1 MKHVSILVPEMSVLA
16 SIEDPRYM
24 FTAGN
29 DFLAAVGKPPLFKVQ
44 LVGANRTVSLHDGI
58 YNVNVDAL
66 YKEIDE
72 THLIFIPAITGDI
85 KSALE
90 ANKDLIPWII
100 EQYRKGAEIASLCM
114 GAFLLASTGL
124 LAGKSASTH
133 WLHAHTFRTMF
144 PDVNLADDKI
154 ITEDRGIYTS
164 GGANSYWNLLLYLIE
179 KYTSREIAILA
190 SKFFAIEIDRNS
202 QSPFMMFRGQR
213 DHEDEAIRK
222 AQEFIEH
229 HFQDRITV
237 DQLSDMFSIGRRS
250 LERRFKKAT
259 HNTVT
264 EYIQRV
270 KVEAAKKSFETSR
283 KNVSEVMYDVG
294 YADTKAFRTIFKKIA
309 GLSPL
314 EYRNRYNKEMMV
326 A

>member
-1 MKHVSILVPEMSVLA
+1 VEHT
-16 SIEDPRYM
+16 D
-24 FTAGN
+24 
-29 DFLAAVGKPPLFKVQ
+29 
-44 LVGANRTVSLHDGI
+44 
-58 YNVNVDAL
+58 
-66 YKEIDE
+66 
-72 THLIFIPAITGDI
+72 LIFVPAITGDI

-90 ANKDLIPWII
+90 ANRDLVPWMVNH
-100 EQYRKGAEIASLCM
+100 YKKGAEIASLCM

-124 LAGKSASTH
+124 LNGKHCSTH
-133 WLHAHTFRTMF
+133 WLHANTFRNMF
-144 PDVNLADDKI
+144 PEVTLTDDKI
-154 ITEDRGIYTS
+154 ITEERGIYTS

-229 HFQDRITV
+229 NFHGKITV
-237 DQLSDMFSIGRRS
+237 DQLSDKFCIGRRS

-314 EYRNRYNKEMMV
+314 EYRNKYNREVM
-326 A
+326 AA

>member
-1 MKHVSILVPEMSVLA
+1 MKHVSILVPKSSVLA

-29 DFLAAVGKPPLFKVQ
+29 DFLATVGKPPLFNVQ
-44 LVGANRTVSLHDGI
+44 LVGVNKTVELHSGL
-58 YNVNVDAL
+58 YTVHTEAL
-66 YKEIDE
+66 TSEVE
-72 THLIFIPAITGDI
+72 QTSLIFIPALTGDI
-85 KSALE
+85 KVALDQNQE
-90 ANKDLIPWII
+90 LIPWIVNK
-100 EQYRKGAEIASLCM
+100 YKNGAEIASLCM

-124 LAGKSASTH
+124 LSGKTCSTH
-133 WLHAHTFRTMF
+133 WLHANTFRNMF

-190 SKFFAIEIDRNS
+190 SKFFQIEIDRNS
-202 QSPFMMFRGQR
+202 QSPFIMFKGQR
-213 DHEDEAIRK
+213 DHEDESVRK

-250 LERRFKKAT
+250 LERRFKRAT

-283 KNVSEVMYDVG
+283 KNVNEVMYDVG

-314 EYRNRYNKEMMV
+314 EYRNKYNKE
-326 A
+326 AA